1 MITAPYKITA
11 PYNFVPLS
19 DKVFT
24 PSWGNDISHDI
35 PFEDGED
42 GVITLTI
49 ENKTPLFVRDGHCNG
64 EKTEWSSH
72 VKDISGNKLYFIPGT
87 TLKGCFRSVM
97 EVLSFS
103 KMNRFND
110 DSFGYRSFTT
120 QIKGVKY
127 SDDIKRVKY
136 CGWLYKDGDSYFI
149 DECSKGIQKITHF
162 QLALKFRDFFPG
174 QDHQTAEIKQKSL
187 CNGSPL
193 FPVLKAKEGE
203 VTYKENKQIK
213 VVPEGEYQVVC
224 TGYMNGK
231 KVEYLFSTDFKDKS
245 LKVDNAVFLSFDS
258 VHAHTPYYAGQNG
271 KDGFLK
277 NLLLKGESIPVFF
290 EKDADGNVLTMGIT
304 RMYRYPF
311 KNSVKDYVYNTSKKH
326 FDLENPDLAECVF
339 GYINNQTQ
347 LKGRVHVG
355 NAFCKNLIPDNQCEL
370 MEGVFGQPRA
380 SYYPL
385 YLKQKN
391 NTVANYSSSET
402 TIAGR
407 KRYRITNGLVTI
419 PLTTGNGNE
428 NLLVKFRPLPANN
441 SFICKIAVHNLKPVE
456 IGALLSAITFN
467 ETEGSYHNLGLAKA
481 FGYGIIACKASLSS
495 HFKYSVEDYIKA
507 FNEEIS
513 CFLQENGSRLCLEK
527 SLAKLIGIAS
537 ATHSAEEMKQMPF
550 KECETYKE
558 DQYFSTLKEPSKE
571 MNILINESEILEKR
585 QKEKRAKEEAEELAK
600 AEAKKELENY
610 LLEAEKFLEDKLYKE
625 AIEKFETY
633 QKLSG
638 TDVSYKIDECNRK
651 LKEAESM
658 LTADITE
665 KLTTS
670 TLGAFAGSLKKWM
683 KAHNDA
689 LSQEDEDKAF
699 NVLQAHIA
707 NMKDVKGK
715 KTHELIKLLGD
726 ERGKQWLE
734 KLNIL

>member
-1 MITAPYKITA
+1 MITA

-19 DKVFT
+19 DKVFF
-24 PSWGNDISHDI
+24 PSWGKDISHDI

-87 TLKGCFRSVM
+87 TLKGCLRSVM

-110 DSFGYRSFTT
+110 DSFGYRYFNSK
-120 QIKGVKY
+120 IKGVKY
-127 SDDIKRVKY
+127 SDVIKKAKC
-136 CGWLYKDGDSYFI
+136 CGWLYKDGDNYFI
-149 DECSKGIQKITHF
+149 NECSKGIQKITHF
-162 QLALKFRDFFPG
+162 QLAVKFKDFNPG
-174 QDHQTAEIKQKSL
+174 QDHETAEIKQKSL

-193 FPVLKAKEGE
+193 FPILKVKEGE
-203 VTYKENKQIK
+203 VTYKENKQPK

-224 TGYMNGK
+224 TGYMESK
-231 KVEYLFSTDFKDKS
+231 KVEYLFSTDFKDKT
-245 LKVDNAVFLSFDS
+245 LKVDNVAFQSFDS
-258 VHAHTPYYAGQNG
+258 VHAHTPYYAGLNG

-277 NLLLKGESIPVFF
+277 SLLVKGVPIPVFF

-311 KNSVKDYVYNTSKKH
+311 KNSVKDYIYNTSKKH

-347 LKGRVHVG
+347 LKGRVHIG
-355 NAFCKNLIPDNQCEL
+355 NAFCQSLIPDSQCEL
-370 MEGVFGQPRA
+370 MEGVLGQPRA

-407 KRYRITNGLVTI
+407 KRYRITNGLVTL
-419 PLTTGNGNE
+419 PLTSGNE

-441 SFICKIAVHNLKPVE
+441 SFVCKIAVHNLKPVE
-456 IGALLSAITFN
+456 IGALLSAISFN
-467 ETEGSYHNLGLAKA
+467 ETEGTYHNLGLAKA
-481 FGYGIIACKASLSS
+481 FGFGTISCKASLSS

-507 FNEEIS
+507 FNEELS
-513 CFLQENGSRLCLEK
+513 SFLQSNGSRLCLEE
-527 SLAKLIGIAS
+527 SLTKLIAIAS
-537 ATHSAEEMKQMPF
+537 ATHSQAEMKQMDF
-550 KECETYKE
+550 DECNIYKE
-558 DQYFSTLKEPSKE
+558 DLNFSTLKETNKE
-571 MNILINESEILEKR
+571 FNILINESEISEKR
-585 QKEKRAKEEAEELAK
+585 LKEKKEKEEAEERAK
-600 AEAKKELENY
+600 AEAKKELESH
-610 LLEAEKFLEDKLYKE
+610 LLEAEKLFENKMYKE
-625 AIEKFETY
+625 AIVEFETY
-633 QKLSG
+633 QNRSG
-638 TDVSYKIDECNRK
+638 IDVSYKIDECNRK
-651 LKEAESM
+651 LQEAESM
-658 LTADITE
+658 LAADITE

-670 TLGAFAGSLKKWM
+670 TLGAFSGSLKKWI
-683 KAHNDA
+683 KAHNDEF
-689 LSQEDEDKAF
+689 SQDDENKAF
-699 NVLQAHIA
+699 NLLQSHIG
-707 NMKDVKGK
+707 NMKDARGK
-715 KTHELIKLLGD
+715 KNELIKILGD
-726 ERGKQWLE
+726 EKGKQWLE
-734 KLNIL
+734 KLNLL